1 MNNYLSDL
9 FRREQDNLFLLAA
22 LLMLVPFVW
31 WFLLGW
37 SPGLLID
44 QHDNLYSGII
54 YKQQFMKV
62 DADWHRFLYWPQL
75 LGGVKVHDVTGSLPL
90 VQALIFLGAG
100 IVLISN
106 LSILILQVMFGYF
119 SAKLVTGLAA
129 TVLESD
135 DRAPIAALIFVGIL
149 FAFLP
154 VLGGRL
160 TIGHQAIIQGLFV
173 FLCMTTLVLNE
184 MQQKRSLM
192 TVLLSVLVLSNV
204 FQYNGFQTM
213 YYSILFGGPI
223 TLALIL
229 SQPGYSF
236 FKRCGLTVFPIAV
249 FACAIVFSIPKLY
262 GLLDNGL
269 GDDTSRVIGQSL
281 IYSYTTASAA
291 DWLTS
296 IPWSPE
302 LIPASRPESLQYEVN
317 YPFGALALLLL
328 LPRINKRLLVVYAG
342 VMISL
347 LTALII
353 SMNFSPLST
362 LMADNI
368 PLLQSFRVPA
378 RAILPVLIFISLLG
392 TSVLIVLGRMPDQWK
407 QGTWKAPLAC
417 GLLLVFGL
425 TLPTLLADL
434 ILFLLVLALFIAR
447 KWGQQHREVYWL
459 TLALFTGSG
468 INAFEARIN
477 PPIADPFPEEVL
489 AEFRETILQ
498 QAPTLAQPLNR
509 VHTDLLFDQL
519 GRNTL
524 FALGFSSVTGYWF
537 APSRYGRLFFALN
550 DREYLPSASVYH
562 NHSQSPGFSLMNQ
575 LYNVTHIINMV
586 GDDLVVTPLQNTLGK
601 AWFSKTYEWSEGFHD
616 LARNLKS
623 KNTEV
628 LRKSAVLLS
637 SDSATAPLAGQ
648 TLNCSAAKVDEVI
661 DRDIPVPLTIKVT
674 SAGTCL
680 LTIAMN
686 YTDLLQATNQA
697 GKPLVMLPTYGALSG
712 VIVPEGTSTI
722 TVDAVPK
729 YFYGIELSY
738 LVALV
743 MLIAIT
749 YLTSRDTIRKPRLFE

>member
-1 MNNYLSDL
+1 MNNYPSGL
-9 FRREQDNLFLLAA
+9 FKREQDNLFLFFA

-44 QHDNLYSGII
+44 QHDNLYSGIV

-90 VQALIFLGAG
+90 VQALISLGAG

-106 LSILILQVMFGYF
+106 LSVLILQVMFGYF
-119 SAKLVTGLAA
+119 AAKLVAGLAA
-129 TVLESD
+129 TVFESS
-135 DRAPIAALIFVGIL
+135 DRIPTPALIFVGIL

-154 VLGGRL
+154 VLGERL
-160 TIGHQAIIQGLFV
+160 TIGHQAIVQGLFV

-184 MQQKRSLM
+184 MQQQRSLM

-213 YYSILFGGPI
+213 YYSVLFGGPI

-229 SQPGYSF
+229 SRPGHSF
-236 FKRCGLTVFPIAV
+236 FERCRWTLFPVAV
-249 FACAIVFSIPKLY
+249 FACALAFGIPKLY
-262 GLLDNGL
+262 GVFDNAL
-269 GDDTSRVIGQSL
+269 GDDTSRVVGQSV
-281 IYSYTTASAA
+281 IYSYTTASAE
-291 DWLTS
+291 DWLSS

-302 LIPASRPESLQYEVN
+302 FLPQNRPDRFRHEVS

-328 LPRINKRLLVVYAG
+328 LPRINRRLMAVYSG

-347 LTALII
+347 VAALII
-353 SMNFSPLST
+353 SMNISPLST

-378 RAILPVLIFISLLG
+378 RAILPALIFISLLG
-392 TSVLIVLGRMPDQWK
+392 TSVLIVLGRMPDRSK

-417 GLLLVFGL
+417 ALLLVFGL

-434 ILFLLVLALFIAR
+434 ILFLLVLVLFIAR
-447 KWGQQHREVYWL
+447 KWCQQHREVYWL
-459 TLALFTGSG
+459 TLALFTGAG

-477 PPIADPFPEEVL
+477 PPIADPFPEKVL
-489 AEFRETILQ
+489 AEFRERILL
-498 QAPTLAQPLNR
+498 QAPTLVQPLNR
-509 VHTDLLFDQL
+509 VHTDLLFDKL

-524 FALGFSSVTGYWF
+524 FALGFSSVTGYWVT
-537 APSRYGRLFFALN
+537 PSRYGRLFVALN
-550 DREYLPSASVYH
+550 EREYLPSTNAYH

-575 LYNVTHIINMV
+575 LYNVTHAIDVV
-586 GDDLVVTPLQNTLGK
+586 GNDLVVTPLQNTLGK
-601 AWFSKTYEWSEGFHD
+601 AWFSETHEWSEGFQD
-616 LARNLKS
+616 LARKLKT

-628 LRKSAVLLS
+628 LRKSAVLLL
-637 SDSATAPLAGQ
+637 SDSATAPLADQ
-648 TLNCSAAKVDEVI
+648 TLNCSAAQVDEVV
-661 DRDIPVPLTIKVT
+661 DRDIPVPLTIRVT

-686 YTDLLQATNQA
+686 YADVLQATNQV
-697 GKPLVMLPTYGALSG
+697 GKPLVMLPTYGALAG

-729 YFYGIELSY
+729 YFYGIEVFY

-743 MLIAIT
+743 MLVVIT
-749 YLTSRDTIRKPRLFE
+749 YLTFRGSIKKPHFFE